1 MAIRPAYPDAN
12 TINTSWQRGVQ
23 QNSDKW
29 LDGMENPRKD
39 PKAAALASK
48 ESWKNGV
55 TKAIQ
60 EDAFSKGIQGYDQNE
75 AIETARKV
83 GAAGYQAGALARAPK
98 HARVMAKVAPAM
110 ASAVTKVRAMPNA
123 TDADRENRA
132 VAMIREARNVG
143 KSVKGR

>member
-12 TINTSWQRGVQ
+12 TISQNWQRGVQ

-29 LDGMENPRKD
+29 LNGMENPRKD
-39 PKAAALASK
+39 PKASAIAAKDSY
-48 ESWKNGV
+48 KNGV
-55 TKAIQ
+55 TRAIA
-60 EDAFSKGIQGYDQNE
+60 EDAYAKGIQSYDPNE

-98 HARVMAKVAPAM
+98 HARVMAKIAPMMGA
-110 ASAVTKVRAMPNA
+110 AVQTVRALPNA

-132 VAMIREARNVG
+132 VAMIRAARNVG
-143 KSVKGR
+143 KQAKGR